1 MVSSLI
7 ELDKCCKK
15 IYTKLYVGEVDK
27 EGFGEAREA
36 FLRV

>member
-15 IYTKLYVGEVDK
+15 FYTKLYATEVDK
-27 EGFGEAREA
+27 EGFGEVRKT